1 MYQNGPW
8 TMRLHGRLFG
18 TMNMVHG
25 YEEIQV
31 CKLQAGSNG
40 NCNGNI
46 WGTQQKWKDNLADD
60 VALLHTSLSKTNNC
74 NFDGLIPTHQ

>member
-1 MYQNGPW
+1 
-8 TMRLHGRLFG
+8 MRLHGRLFG

-40 NCNGNI
+40 NCDGNI
-46 WGTQQKWKDNLADD
+46 WSMRQKCKDNRADD
-60 VALLHTSLSKTNNC
+60 VGLLHTLLSKTKTYSL
-74 NFDGLIPTHQ
+74 DGLIPAHQ